1 MLPMHE
7 TNRMISPGIV
17 GAALIVFATSA
28 YCAVSTPDLTS
39 TAPTN
44 APAWIRQP
52 LSLADALNIA
62 LEHNSEILRG
72 KSDLEAAYGIAVQ
85 TRAIALPKAQ
95 FGGNYKYDRAVEQ
108 FPFIAPPSTTGAS
121 SLLGVSTPEQTWS
134 GNVRLIQSI
143 YEGGRINSSLRSAR
157 LTREQALLQY
167 QTVVADTALNVR
179 LAYYDILL
187 AVQQIVVQEA
197 SLALLQK
204 ELQDTTSRFE
214 AGTVPQFNVLRAEV
228 ELANAR
234 PRLIR
239 ARNSYR
245 IAKNNLANLLGYHLP
260 PAVLED
266 IPLKLTGTLDAEPYE
281 INLPSAVGQA
291 LERRTELAALRKAEE
306 LNKENILNAKSGYKP
321 SVEIFTGYGGHN
333 SSFNTDLAHEV
344 SGWNAGLQVNWNI
357 FDGLQTQG
365 RIREARARHERA
377 RVDVDDASRRIELE
391 VRTTYSN
398 FVEAKEVL
406 ESQKKVQEEAEESL
420 RLATSRSAAGTGT
433 QLDVLNAQTALTEA
447 RTTQVQALHDYDAA
461 RARLERAIGQSVVQ
475 APQQGKT
482 SPER

>member
-1 MLPMHE
+1 MNQTPEPKVPNLLAIASAVLIACANIAQSAGTA
-7 TNRMISPGIV
+7 TN
-17 GAALIVFATSA
+17 T
-28 YCAVSTPDLTS
+28 TS

-62 LEHNSEILRG
+62 LEHSSEILRG
-72 KSDLEAAYGIAVQ
+72 RSDLEAAYGIVVQ
-85 TRAIALPKAQ
+85 TRAIALPKVQ
-95 FGGNYKYDRAVEQ
+95 FAGNYKYDRGIEQ

-121 SLLGVSTPEQTWS
+121 SLVAVTTPDQTWS
-134 GNVRLIQSI
+134 GNVRLVQSI
-143 YEGGRINSSLRSAR
+143 YEGGRITSSLRSAR

-187 AVQQIVVQEA
+187 AAQQIVVQEA

-260 PAVLED
+260 PVVLED
-266 IPLKLTGTLDAEPYE
+266 IPLRLTGTLDAEPYE
-281 INLPSAVGQA
+281 IDLPSAVGQA

-306 LNKENILNAKSGYKP
+306 LNKENILSAKSGYKP

-333 SSFNTDLAHEV
+333 SSFSTDLAHEV

-357 FDGLQTQG
+357 FDGLLTQG

-377 RVDVDDASRRIELE
+377 RVDVDDATRRIELE

-398 FVEAKEVL
+398 FIEAKEVL
-406 ESQKKVQEEAEESL
+406 ESQKKVQEQAEEAL
-420 RLATSRSAAGTGT
+420 RLATSRAAAGTGT
-433 QLDVLNAQTALTEA
+433 QLDVLNAQTSLTEA
-447 RTTQVQALHDYDAA
+447 RTTQVQALHDYDTA
-461 RARLERAIGQSVVQ
+461 RARLERAIGQGVVQ
-475 APQQGKT
+475 TTQPPK
-482 SPER
+482 